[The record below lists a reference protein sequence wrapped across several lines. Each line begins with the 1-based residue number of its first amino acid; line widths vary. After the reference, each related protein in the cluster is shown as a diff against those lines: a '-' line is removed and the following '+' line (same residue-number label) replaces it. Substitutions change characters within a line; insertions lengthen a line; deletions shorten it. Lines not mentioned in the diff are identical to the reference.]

1 MAAGAEGNPNSK
13 EWTDAQR
20 IQVTAQVLYGY
31 GYWGPFLL
39 EFEEKTL
46 DCGVEDL
53 GWRPAGALYLGYRPV
68 TQLFAA
74 QLAP

>member
-1 MAAGAEGNPNSK
+1 MAETPSNHVAVVFGMAAGAEGNPNKS
-13 EWTDAQR
+13 EWTEAQS
-20 IQVTAQVLYGY
+20 IQVTAQALYGY

-53 GWRPAGALYLGYRPV
+53 GRG
-68 TQLFAA
+68 
-74 QLAP
+74 